1 MNRVNVIE
9 KDYAVFINNPNHF
22 LAISD
27 LTDSDGINIVENVNI
42 IKSNNSSKVKKESV
56 NQEKRQYITQET
68 NSLNYFRKSYGDIVL
83 YTFLENDVIIQD
95 FTGNLQVANSPKG
108 FEDAKINISHVI
120 YIKKILSKKDLLKI
134 YKLISKTKAKYLA
147 DKNLPVH
154 ISNILNNDDF
164 LAVLSDVPQND
175 EYEFDEYDIDEPNI
189 KNAIVD
195 SLDEAFKRFNLTFGI
210 LDHLVSKGILI
221 GDLIEAGMEL
231 IHGDDASQEFEKKLE
246 AQIFKSLEDI
256 NVITM
261 LMVAIRAEQ
270 DFTYKRI
277 RELADKD
284 ESSILYAD
292 EILGLS
298 VANQIGGTKATF
310 NFNQYYNL
318 KPGILYGLPP
328 VLNDVFAGFIAGC
341 VSKVLE
347 E

>member
-1 MNRVNVIE
+1 MNGVNFIE

-27 LTDSDGINIVENVNI
+27 LTDSEGINIVENVNI

-56 NQEKRQYITQET
+56 NQEKRQYIAQET
-68 NSLNYFRKSYGDIVL
+68 DSLNYFRKSYGDIVL

-108 FEDAKINISHVI
+108 FEDAKINISHIV

-134 YKLISKTKAKYLA
+134 YKFISKTKEKYLA
-147 DKNLPVH
+147 NKNLPLH

-164 LAVLSDVPQND
+164 LAVLSDVPKD
-175 EYEFDEYDIDEPNI
+175 EYEFEENDFDESNI
-189 KNAIVD
+189 KNAIED
-195 SLDEAFKRFNLTFGI
+195 SLDEAFKRFDLTFGI
-210 LDHLVSKGILI
+210 LDYLVSKGILI
-221 GDLIEAGMEL
+221 GDLVEAGMEL
-231 IHGDDASQEFEKKLE
+231 IQGEDESQELEKKLE

-256 NVITM
+256 NVITL
-261 LMVAIRAEQ
+261 LMVAIRTEQ
-270 DFTYKRI
+270 DFTHNRI
-277 RELADKD
+277 REFANKD

-292 EILGLS
+292 KILGLS